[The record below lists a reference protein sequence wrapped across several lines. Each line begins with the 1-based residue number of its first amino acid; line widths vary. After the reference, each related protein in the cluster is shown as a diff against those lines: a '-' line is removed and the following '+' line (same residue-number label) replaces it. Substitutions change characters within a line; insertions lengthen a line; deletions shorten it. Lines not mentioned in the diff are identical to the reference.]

1 MKVKALDDD
10 AFGRQQI
17 STPDGKTWVSIQGDG
32 IPKGKL
38 AGENVFVPEIDL
50 GGSGLQFVRYF
61 PDGWREAKPRN
72 VTSLYMLIVAR

>member
-1 MKVKALDDD
+1 M
-10 AFGRQQI
+10 
-17 STPDGKTWVSIQGDG
+17 IQGDA
-32 IPKGKL
+32 IPKEKL

-50 GGSGLQFVRYF
+50 AGYGLQFVRYF